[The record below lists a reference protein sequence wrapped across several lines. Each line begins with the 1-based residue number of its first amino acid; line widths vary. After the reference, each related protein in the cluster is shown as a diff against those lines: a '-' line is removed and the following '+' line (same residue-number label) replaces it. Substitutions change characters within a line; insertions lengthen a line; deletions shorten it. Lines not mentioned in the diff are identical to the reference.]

1 MTNTALVVMSEPG
14 EANPAGQARMLHA
27 LKAAKELKD
36 AGQHVTMWFH
46 GIGVI
51 WLAAFAARNDPF
63 TRNYGPLFDEL
74 RDNLAGAC
82 EFCAATRFGSAAGA
96 ENLDV
101 PLVGGPEEHH
111 TVASLLME
119 GFQVVV
125 F

>member
-1 MTNTALVVMSEPG
+1 MAKHALVVMSESG

-36 AGQHVTMWFH
+36 AGQDVTLWFH

-51 WLAAFAARNDPF
+51 WLAAFAARDDPF

-74 RDNLAGAC
+74 RDNLGGAC
-82 EFCAATRFGSAAGA
+82 EFCAAKRFGSAAGA
-96 ENLDV
+96 ETLGV
-101 PLVGGPEEHH
+101 RVAGGPDEHH
-111 TVASLLME
+111 TVAPLLME